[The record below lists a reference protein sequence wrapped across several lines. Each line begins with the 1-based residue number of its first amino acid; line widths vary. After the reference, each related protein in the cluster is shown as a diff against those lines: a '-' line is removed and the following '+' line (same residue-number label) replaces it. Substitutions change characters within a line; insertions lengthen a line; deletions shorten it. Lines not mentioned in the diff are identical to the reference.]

1 MSKLVWDNTGERKY
15 ETGVDHGVLF
25 PKDETGAYATGV
37 VWSGLTAVSESPSG
51 AEASPIYAD
60 NVKYLNLVSAEDFG
74 ASIEAYTYPDEF
86 APCQGVAEPV
96 SGISIAQQARREFG
110 FSYRTLIGND
120 VDGQEHGYKLHLV
133 YNALA
138 APSEKA
144 YSTVNESP
152 EAMTFSWEITTTPV
166 AVTGY
171 KPTAHLEIDS
181 TKADP
186 AKLKSL
192 EEMLYGSE
200 SQESRLPT
208 PDEVIALFKTA
219 A

>member
-1 MSKLVWDNTGERKY
+1 MSKLIWDNTGERRY

-37 VWSGLTAVSESPSG
+37 VWNGLTSVSESPSG
-51 AEASPIYAD
+51 AEANPLYAD

-74 ASIEAYTYPDEF
+74 LSIEAYTYPDEF
-86 APCQGVAEPV
+86 DACQGVAEPV

-110 FSYRTLIGND
+110 FSYRTLVGND
-120 VDGQEHGYKLHLV
+120 VAGQEHGYKLHLV

-138 APSEKA
+138 TPSEKA
-144 YSTVNESP
+144 YATVNESP
-152 EAMTFSWEITTTPV
+152 EAMTLSFEITTTPV
-166 AVTGY
+166 AVTGH
-171 KPTAHLEIDS
+171 KPTAHLIIDS
-181 TKADP
+181 TKADA

-192 EEMLYGSE
+192 EEMLYGSDN
-200 SQESRLPT
+200 QESRLPT
-208 PDEVIALFKTA
+208 PDEVIALFQNA